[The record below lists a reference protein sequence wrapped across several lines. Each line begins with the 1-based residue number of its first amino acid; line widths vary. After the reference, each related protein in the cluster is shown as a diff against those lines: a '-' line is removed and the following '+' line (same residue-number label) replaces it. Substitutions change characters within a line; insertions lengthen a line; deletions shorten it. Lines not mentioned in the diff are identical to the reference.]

1 MTGQRREIHEDTGRT
16 SEGNFFNASPAK
28 GVSPNI
34 AQRCAENFVE
44 SSLDGVYSHGVNRFA
59 RVIRYLD
66 QGVIAKEAEPVC
78 GRIWGSG
85 TLGWKYGHG

>member
-1 MTGQRREIHEDTGRT
+1 MRIPAEHLKETFLTLLLQR
-16 SEGNFFNASPAK
+16 